1 VSDHS
6 RIEELRRRVQ
16 RDPASIAFAQLA
28 EEHRRAGQLEEAIGV
43 ARNGLMQHPAYLSA
57 RVTLGRALLELGQL
71 DEAAAEFEFVVQAAP
86 DNLTAVRQLAE
97 IHQKR
102 RHLTNETKSRMPQ
115 VASLAP
121 SPAEVTPLVAPI
133 RASSSATAAKTAMEA
148 DTAKQPAD
156 TAKQQI
162 DTAKQQIDTAKQ
174 QIDTAKQQIDTAKQ
188 QIDTAKQPP
197 DTAQQQIDTAQQQ
210 IDTAKQPVAP
220 EQLPAPSHAPRFVV
234 ELTSQTA
241 HIGMS
246 PSASSGTP
254 AVGPV
259 AVPPL
264 ATPSAP
270 STESVAQGTAKPAI
284 AAPLDPVIA
293 ELEAWLAVLEEE
305 RAARMESPHAGH

>member
-174 QIDTAKQQIDTAKQ
+174 QIDTAKQPPDTAQQ
-188 QIDTAKQPP
+188 QI

-305 RAARMESPHAGH
+305 RAARMESPHAGR